1 LAGFEHTQ
9 KSLIFGGALTAF
21 GSIPAWA
28 YPRYWRDLNTHKNL

>member
-28 YPRYWRDLNTHKNL
+28 YILNRHRP